1 MKNRCFTLAGL
12 SLLGLAVAGIGQA
25 AEQTAA
31 TEKNTVVKTL
41 SDAERNELLAP
52 GPVKQSNFEGCVPD
66 FSPGEKY
73 KTVKRGFQGCPTILR
88 TPKGTLYAGW
98 VGGGPGEGLLNYTLL
113 AKSTNNGITWS
124 QEPLA
129 VIPSKTESKVQA
141 LDPEFWLDPQGR
153 FWWFW
158 AQRDYKY
165 HIKDPRHVSV
175 WAMVCDNPD
184 AEKMV
189 WSTPRYISPGFLR
202 NQPTVLSDGRWILCA
217 YDWVDDYYRYTET
230 SDQGKTWYR
239 RLGGKKYPT
248 NFDET
253 MVVERKDGSLWMLA
267 RTRYGSG
274 ALAESISVDGGKSW
288 SDGKLTG
295 IPDPGSRFYIGRLH
309 SGRLLLINN
318 HNAKERYDIT
328 AQLSDDD
335 GRTWKYKFLLD
346 ARCCTYP
353 DAVQTDT
360 GEIYIIH
367 DHSRVDAKEILLHR
381 LTEKDII
388 KGRNVRT
395 NLPTRDSYS
404 SHIINKAPFT
414 AQLSPEEKALF
425 DKFRRK
431 PKPQKTP
438 VKEESEAKK
447 IPPAKEIISDSGVK
461 QPL

>member
-1 MKNRCFTLAGL
+1 MKNRSVALAGL
-12 SLLGLAVAGIGQA
+12 SLLGLAVFCIAH
-25 AEQTAA
+25 AEGQTA
-31 TEKNTVVKTL
+31 EMKKNTEVKTL
-41 SDAERNELLAP
+41 SEAEKCEMLAP
-52 GPVKQSNFEGCVPD
+52 GPVKQNNFEVCVPD
-66 FSPGEKY
+66 FAPGEKY

-98 VGGGPGEGLLNYTLL
+98 VGGGPGEGLLNYVLL
-113 AKSTNNGITWS
+113 VKSTNDGITWS

-129 VIPSKTESKVQA
+129 VIPSKPENKMLA
-141 LDPEFWLDPQGR
+141 ADPEFWLDPQGR

-175 WAMVCDNPD
+175 WAMVCDHPD

-189 WSTPRYISPGFLR
+189 WSKPRYISPGFLR

-217 YDWVDDYYRYTET
+217 YDWVDDHYRYTET

-239 RLGGKKYPT
+239 RIGGKKYPT
-248 NFDET
+248 NFDEAR
-253 MVVERKDGSLWMLA
+253 VVERRDGSLWMLA
-267 RTRYGSG
+267 RTWYGNG
-274 ALAESISVDGGKSW
+274 ALAESISTDGGKSW
-288 SDGKLTG
+288 SDGKLTK
-295 IPDPGSRFYIGRLH
+295 IPDPGSRFYIGRLR

-353 DAVQTDT
+353 DAVQADT

-395 NLPTRDSYS
+395 NLPTRDSFS
-404 SHIINKAPFT
+404 SHIINKAPLT
-414 AQLSPEEKALF
+414 PQLSPEEKALF

-431 PKPQKTP
+431 PKKVPAKAEP
-438 VKEESEAKK
+438 EAKK
-447 IPPAKEIISDSGVK
+447 NLSDPGVK
-461 QPL
+461 QTL